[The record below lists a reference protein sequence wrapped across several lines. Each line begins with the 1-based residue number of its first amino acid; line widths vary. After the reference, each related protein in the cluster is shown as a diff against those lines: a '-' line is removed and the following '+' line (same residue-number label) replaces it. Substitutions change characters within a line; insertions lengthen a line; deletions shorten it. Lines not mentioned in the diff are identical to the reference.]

1 MQKSINYWGD
11 LLSMKIYEQ
20 KDKSILLGYDDS
32 QAKLELKD
40 IGKLNS
46 IIKNI
51 SFKYVFNI
59 TLSN

>member
-1 MQKSINYWGD
+1 
-11 LLSMKIYEQ
+11 MKIYEQ